1 MSSVI
6 RKIATDKTFLI
17 TLFLAIIA
25 FIFGHVTV
33 EDIDLKTILSLLSL
47 IIIVSVYE
55 QLHVLKYIANT
66 VVIKCRSTR
75 DIIRVMLLFSFV
87 GSMLFT
93 NDVAILTLVP
103 IFFKISQQVAIK
115 KIVPI
120 SLLTIYANLG
130 SALTPFG
137 NPQNLYLVSFYQLS
151 LPTFLG
157 MSIPLG
163 LIGLICLFAVSF
175 LFPAK
180 PIDNISTDPV
190 SLDHQKVW
198 WLILA
203 TVIVLFGILS
213 FIAIWWSLLASVL
226 SAFLLDKQV
235 FQQVDYG
242 IILTFINFFIIVGA
256 VSRIDII
263 HQLLVATTQTQF
275 HAFFAAIISSQF
287 VSNVPAAVLL
297 SKFTDHFYGIYLG
310 VTVGGLGTLI
320 ASLANLLALRQY
332 NIFSQDRTSVTFFK
346 TFTWLN
352 LIYLIIFVIIGSLIL
367 FI

>member
-25 FIFGHVTV
+25 FIFGHVSV

-87 GSMLFT
+87 GS
-93 NDVAILTLVP
+93 ILILVP

-137 NPQNLYLVSFYQLS
+137 NPQNLYLVSFYHLS

-163 LIGLICLFAVSF
+163 LIGLISLFAVSF

-180 PIDNISTDPV
+180 PIDNILTDSV
-190 SLDHQKVW
+190 SLDHHKVW

-203 TVIVLFGILS
+203 TVIVLLGILS

>member
-130 SALTPFG
+130 SAQTPFG
-137 NPQNLYLVSFYQLS
+137 NPQNLYLVSFYHLS

-163 LIGLICLFAVSF
+163 LIGLISLFAVSF

-180 PIDNISTDPV
+180 PIDNILTDSV
-190 SLDHQKVW
+190 SLDHHKVW

-203 TVIVLFGILS
+203 TVIVLLGILS

>member
-1 MSSVI
+1 M
-6 RKIATDKTFLI
+6 
-17 TLFLAIIA
+17 
-25 FIFGHVTV
+25 
-33 EDIDLKTILSLLSL
+33 
-47 IIIVSVYE
+47 
-55 QLHVLKYIANT
+55 
-66 VVIKCRSTR
+66 
-75 DIIRVMLLFSFV
+75 
-87 GSMLFT
+87 
-93 NDVAILTLVP
+93 
-103 IFFKISQQVAIK
+103 
-115 KIVPI
+115 
-120 SLLTIYANLG
+120 
-130 SALTPFG
+130 
-137 NPQNLYLVSFYQLS
+137 
-151 LPTFLG
+151 
-157 MSIPLG
+157 
-163 LIGLICLFAVSF
+163 
-175 LFPAK
+175 
-180 PIDNISTDPV
+180 
-190 SLDHQKVW
+190 
-198 WLILA
+198 
-203 TVIVLFGILS
+203 S

-352 LIYLIIFVIIGSLIL
+352 LIYLIIFL
-367 FI
+367 FDYL